1 MEDQEQQ
8 KDYGIGVKGITQNYF
23 LFNQSVHHT
32 NEYLKPHNVC

>member
-23 LFNQSVHHT
+23 LFKQSVHHT
-32 NEYLKPHNVC
+32 NEYLMPRNVC